1 MSYQRCRF
9 PALSPATSSTARR
22 TAVTTAVVT
31 VAAVVGSPPDC
42 LRADTSRCG
51 PSHHDRRRTRQSHAA
66 EPGLPPRGHPR
77 GQRHGPLPGH
87 RRPLRTTS
95 AARLSATAFDD
106 DAGTSVGRCP
116 PRDAGPVPDHRGRR
130 RERPVRGGRVSRG
143 GRPRLSAS
151 SRTRSSLSGVP
162 GSRTGP
168 WGASWKGGRLVVR
181 ARARDTRGL
190 ATPIE
195 LLLELGRREAR

>member
-31 VAAVVGSPPDC
+31 VAAVVGSPPDY

-87 RRPLRTTS
+87 RRPAAHDLRR
-95 AARLSATAFDD
+95 APVRHRLRRRRRHVGGPVSTAGRGPRPGSPWPSPGT
-106 DAGTSVGRCP
+106 AGTQWPSV
-116 PRDAGPVPDHRGRR
+116 PR
-130 RERPVRGGRVSRG
+130 RVSD
-143 GRPRLSAS
+143 PSD
-151 SRTRSSLSGVP
+151 RSSLSGVP